1 MPSYVVLIKLELEG
15 GEMGND
21 QIEMHAIA
29 KGRVQGVGF
38 RATARY
44 HANKL
49 GLVGSV
55 KNLPDATVEI
65 YAQGNKSTCQ
75 QFLIDLETDLGLGQI
90 DTFTTDFYPITHQFN
105 GFKILF

>member
-1 MPSYVVLIKLELEG
+1 MD
-15 GEMGND
+15 NQ

-38 RATARY
+38 RATTRY

-49 GLVGSV
+49 GLQGSV
-55 KNLPDATVEI
+55 KNLPDGTVEI
-65 YAQGNKSTCQ
+65 YALGPKSTCQ
-75 QFLIDLETDLGLGQI
+75 QLLIDLETDLGLGQI
-90 DTFTTDFYPITHQFN
+90 DTFTTDFYPNKHTFE